1 MSKPQSS
8 MTPQRAKAIF
18 EALRLLASF
27 DGDRA
32 RELNGQGFNKVD
44 GPVGHRLANS
54 ETLSIPELETGL
66 KLARKYQRQLPQYIC
81 DQLQLGS

>member
-1 MSKPQSS
+1 MKPQSA

-32 RELNGQGFNKVD
+32 KELNGQGFNKAD
-44 GPVGHRLANS
+44 GTLGHRLANS
-54 ETLSIPELETGL
+54 ETLSVPELQKGL
-66 KLARKYQRQLPQYIC
+66 QLARKYRRQLPQYLC